1 MNTRGNPFEVL
12 RIFLVLG
19 LTSFGGPVA
28 HLGYFRREFVERRAW
43 LLADDYAG
51 LLALCQ
57 FLPGPASSQV
67 GFAIGL
73 KRAGWAGGAAAWLGF
88 TLPSAVV
95 MAALALE
102 LPRLTTDPLL
112 RGALHGLGL
121 AAVAIVAQ
129 AVYLLA
135 RQLCPDTPR
144 RAIALLA
151 AAILM
156 LLPGTFGQLFVIALG
171 LVAGRLALIEPA
183 KATSRITQVPLRHG
197 MPMACFAAF
206 SGLLILAFLLPTQG
220 LTGLAGA
227 FYRTG
232 ALVFGGGHVVLPLLR
247 DSLVTP
253 GFISANRFLDGYGA
267 AQAMPGPLFTVA
279 AFLGAA
285 IGGSWRA
292 ALVATIAI
300 FLPGLLLVAAALPY
314 WDRLQA
320 NAALRASLAGVNAA
334 VVGLLGA
341 AFINL
346 LTISAL
352 SNVLD
357 APIALLALV
366 LLMAGRA
373 RPILVVA
380 FCAAAGAVVA
390 IA

>member
-1 MNTRGNPFEVL
+1 MKPRGNPFEVL

-88 TLPSAVV
+88 TLPSAAL

-102 LPRLTTDPLL
+102 LPHIIAAPIL

-129 AVYLLA
+129 AVWLLA

-144 RAIALLA
+144 RAIAVLA
-151 AAILM
+151 GAVLVLSSGTMGQIL
-156 LLPGTFGQLFVIALG
+156 VIMMG
-171 LVAGRLALIEPA
+171 MIAGRFTLMAPVR
-183 KATSRITQVPLRHG
+183 ATSRIAPLALRHG
-197 MPMACFAAF
+197 APLVCAALFAV
-206 SGLLILAFLLPTQG
+206 LLILSFNLPRE
-220 LTGLAGA
+220 GLAGLA
-227 FYRTG
+227 ASFYRTG

-247 DSLVTP
+247 DAFVTP
-253 GFISANRFLDGYGA
+253 GLISPNRFLDGYGA
-267 AQAMPGPLFTVA
+267 AQALPGPLFTIA
-279 AFLGAA
+279 TFMGAA
-285 IGGSWRA
+285 ISGGWLG

-314 WDRLQA
+314 WDSLQS

-334 VVGLLGA
+334 VVGLLAA

-352 SNVLD
+352 SNQLD
-357 APIALLALV
+357 LPIALSGLV
-366 LLMAGRA
+366 LLAAGKV
-373 RPILVVA
+373 RPLLVVA
-380 FCAAAGAVVA
+380 FCATAAAA
-390 IA
+390 AAF